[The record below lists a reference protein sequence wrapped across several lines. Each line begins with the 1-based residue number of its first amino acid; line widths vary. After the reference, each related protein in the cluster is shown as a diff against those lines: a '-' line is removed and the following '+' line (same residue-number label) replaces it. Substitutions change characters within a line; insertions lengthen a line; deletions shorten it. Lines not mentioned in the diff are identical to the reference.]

1 MEKLKELEKYV
12 ITPNVNFYGGYTHNG
27 KDILLC
33 DDTDEDPE
41 YEYIIHIV
49 DMIKNNILIK
59 DIEKSYKMRNGK
71 KVTQK
76 EHQEI
81 ELNDG
86 QLLIY
91 VEGNGFI
98 ISEYKMITIDE
109 AKARYDLLKSPNKE
123 E

>member
-1 MEKLKELEKYV
+1 MDKLESLEKYV

-41 YEYIIHIV
+41 DEYKIHIV
-49 DMIKNNILIK
+49 DMIKNNVLIK

-81 ELNDG
+81 ELDDG

-98 ISEYKMITIDE
+98 ISEYKMVTIDE

>member
-1 MEKLKELEKYV
+1 MDKIESLEKYV

-33 DDTDEDPE
+33 DDIDEDLE
-41 YEYIIHIV
+41 YEHKTHIV

-59 DIEKSYKMRNGK
+59 DIEQSYKMRNGK
-71 KVTQK
+71 KVFQK

-91 VEGNGFI
+91 VVGQGFT
-98 ISEYKMITIDE
+98 ISEYKMVTIDE

>member
-1 MEKLKELEKYV
+1 MDKLESLEKYF

-41 YEYIIHIV
+41 YEYKIHIV
-49 DMIKNNILIK
+49 DMIKNNVLIK

-81 ELNDG
+81 ELDDG

-98 ISEYKMITIDE
+98 ISEYKMVTIDE